1 MIASHRLAL
10 AATLATGTLL
20 GVLTGTCALSGSASA
35 ADLLPPPPPPPPVV
49 EPVAIGSGWYLRGDF
64 TQSWYEHP
72 RDDAIP
78 DPSDPGMPPLV
89 GLRLSSEAGYGGGIG
104 YQINPW
110 LRVDATIDQRGASSF
125 RGYSSRSVFQTG
137 YNLEAGKVDVLTG
150 LVNVYADIG
159 TWYGFTPYV
168 GAGVGFADK
177 RMSRNYTQTTCLI
190 DGCDGAA
197 GTGSRDAAFRAN
209 HSVTTFAWALTAG
222 VSYDI
227 GAGFSLDA
235 AYRYINLG
243 KIRSGLD
250 EYGGLTRVKDLAA
263 NEFRVGMRYRFADGF
278 LPSAARDFGN

>member
-20 GVLTGTCALSGSASA
+20 GVLTGSLASPAAA
-35 ADLLPPPPPPPPVV
+35 ADLLPPPPPPPVQV

-64 TQSWYEHP
+64 TKSWYDHP
-72 RDDAIP
+72 RDDAIL
-78 DPSDPGMPPLV
+78 DPNDPGMPPLV
-89 GLRLSSEAGYGGGIG
+89 GLRLSSEAGYGGGVG

-110 LRVDATIDQRGASSF
+110 LRVDATIDQRATSSF
-125 RGYSSRSVFQTG
+125 RGYSSRSVFETG

-190 DGCDGAA
+190 DGCDGSE
-197 GTGSRDAAFRAN
+197 GTGPRNAAFRAN
-209 HSVTTFAWALTAG
+209 HSVMTFAWALTAG
-222 VSYDI
+222 LSYDL
-227 GAGFSLDA
+227 GAGFSVDA
-235 AYRYINLG
+235 AYRYIDLG

-250 EYGGLTRVKDLAA
+250 EFGGLTRVKDLAA
-263 NEFRVGMRYRFADGF
+263 SEFRVGLRYRFADG
-278 LPSAARDFGN
+278 LLASPVRSFGN